1 MRSMRVV
8 SVVCLA
14 GGWLAACESST
25 EPVQV
30 AANENELQFL
40 EFPADLAPLV
50 TREGSFWAVAGDDR
64 ELVLRYAPEPGEDEG
79 EEFLEFKVPGDALLR
94 RPDGTR
100 FERGDSVR
108 ITVRVDSQNRFLFD
122 FEPSGLVFDPNH
134 PAELEITYRRVG
146 GDLDGDGDE
155 DEDDRDLELKLRI
168 WKQER
173 PGDPWQQLGTVQ
185 FKEQK
190 ELEADIT
197 SFTGFCIA
205 A

>member
-1 MRSMRVV
+1 MRSLKLLAVG
-8 SVVCLA
+8 CLV
-14 GGWLAACESST
+14 LAACESTT
-25 EPVQV
+25 EPEVIQV
-30 AANENELQFL
+30 DENELQFL
-40 EFPADLAPLV
+40 MFPADLAPLV

-64 ELVLRYAPEPGEDEG
+64 SLVLRYAPEPGDDDEG
-79 EEFLEFKVPGDALLR
+79 EEFLEFKVPGDGLSR

-100 FERGDSVR
+100 FQEGDSIL
-108 ITVRVDSQNRFLFD
+108 ITVRVDSQNRVLFD
-122 FEPSGLVFDPNH
+122 FEPSGLTFDPDH
-134 PAELEITYRRVG
+134 PAELEITYRRIG

-155 DEDDRDLELKLRI
+155 DDDDRDFELNLRI

-173 PGDPWQQLGTVQ
+173 PGDPWRQLGTLQ
-185 FKEQK
+185 FEEQK